1 MKKLSIISLVL
12 IVSLVLVACSPEAS
26 PEEVVEK
33 AFMELKNSN
42 IEEFRTY
49 IVDEDDFSDE
59 EVEESIEYL
68 VKRIEVEVTDSN
80 IDGDTAT
87 VTADITN
94 INFSIVMQEFMTQA
108 MGIAMDNALSE
119 DPMSQEEMDSM
130 VEDLLIEILQSEDIE
145 TVTNT
150 TEISLEKINGKWK
163 INYNEEIQ
171 NAIFFGIADFAE

>member
-1 MKKLSIISLVL
+1 
-12 IVSLVLVACSPEAS
+12 
-26 PEEVVEK
+26 
-33 AFMELKNSN
+33 MELKNSN

>member
-59 EVEESIEYL
+59 EVEDRIEYL